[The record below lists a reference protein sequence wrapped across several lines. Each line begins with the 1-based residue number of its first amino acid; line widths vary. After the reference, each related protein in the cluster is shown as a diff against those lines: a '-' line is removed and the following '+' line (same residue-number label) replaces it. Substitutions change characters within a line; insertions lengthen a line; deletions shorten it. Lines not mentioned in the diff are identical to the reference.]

1 MTPPP
6 FKQELSKK
14 SFYVIAKERSDRR
27 DPLDFMEIAT
37 PREACPGD
45 RTGLAMTLIIIIGL
59 FGQSLE
65 TMPDNPMSVPHLP
78 ITSAVRDWPR

>member
-14 SFYVIAKERSDRR
+14 SFYVIARERSDRR

-37 PREACPGD
+37 PRFA
-45 RTGLAMTLIIIIGL
+45 GLAMTLIIIIGL

-65 TMPDNPMSVPHLP
+65 TMPDNPMSVPHLAM
-78 ITSAVRDWPR
+78 TSAVRAWPR